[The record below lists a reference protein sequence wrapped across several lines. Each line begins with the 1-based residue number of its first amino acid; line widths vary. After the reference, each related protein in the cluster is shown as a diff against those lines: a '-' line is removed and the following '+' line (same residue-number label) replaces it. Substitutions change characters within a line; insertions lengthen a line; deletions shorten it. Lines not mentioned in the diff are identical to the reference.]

1 MNTVTPQDY
10 RDLPALSFAIHQQAR
25 RDRTRAISRLSGRV
39 ASHVATRIANVLAAL
54 RRPSAL
60 GAHWG

>member
-10 RDLPALSFAIHQQAR
+10 RDLPALSFAIHQRAR

-39 ASHVATRIANVLAAL
+39 VSHVATRFANGLAAL